1 MSPTDPSLAKEPR
14 LTLKVNCSGSWA
26 NVCSFPVDATIH
38 SKKSQ
43 VLTACGLLY
52 YASGGRSRFKLVDET
67 GAVVAEIPA
76 RCGSAS

>member
-1 MSPTDPSLAKEPR
+1 MPPTDPSLARDPH

-26 NVCSFPVDATIH
+26 NVCRFPESVAGER
-38 SKKSQ
+38 KPQ

-76 RCGSAS
+76 RCGGAS